1 MTKALGV
8 EKCVCF
14 PTSLF
19 LPYFTDFMLSSATT
33 PFSQGF
39 YSLGN
44 SSHQAMGRSSGPCR
58 NSFRAENRKHNNWAD
73 NMVPP
78 IFHPALKSFLLDYS
92 ALIKRFVRVHHSS
105 LKFLAQK
112 PGTRAKIKV
121 IRSDEQIVGTP
132 YWNADSKE
140 SQEAKSTRGLL
151 NSGYGKS
158 WYFWHRI
165 LSGLKTCHHQGKGQT
180 EISS

>member
-1 MTKALGV
+1 MCASL
-8 EKCVCF
+8 
-14 PTSLF
+14 PLF

-44 SSHQAMGRSSGPCR
+44 SSHQAMGRSSAPCR
-58 NSFRAENRKHNNWAD
+58 NSFRPDNRKHNNWAD

-78 IFHPALKSFLLDYS
+78 ILHPALKSFLLDYS
-92 ALIKRFVRVHHSS
+92 ALIKCFVRVHHSS

-112 PGTRAKIKV
+112 PGTWAKIKV
-121 IRSDEQIVGTP
+121 IRSDEQIVGTSC
-132 YWNADSKE
+132 WNADSKK
-140 SQEAKSTRGLL
+140 SQEAKSTWVLL

-158 WYFWHRI
+158 WCFWHRI
-165 LSGLKTCHHQGKGQT
+165 LCGLKTCHHQGKGQT
-180 EISS
+180 DKFLMLP